1 MVALDLLKKKKLFIK
16 PFFFFWGVW
25 ELGVAGVGC
34 TMEVDVNLSV
44 KERLV

>member
-1 MVALDLLKKKKLFIK
+1 MVALDLLKKKYLLNL
-16 PFFFFWGVW
+16 FFFFLGVW

-34 TMEVDVNLSV
+34 TVEVDVNLSV